1 MDLRHRLG
9 LEIAHRAYELAAG
22 VGGQLQQI
30 AAAPLACELLHDGQ
44 DGEGRA
50 RLEESMAADPSVWP
64 LLPMMTSMGLKI
76 VERYDEAGE
85 VLDTAATH
93 SRRGPAWTSVSCR

>member
-1 MDLRHRLG
+1 MSSPPASVDSCSRSPPRL
-9 LEIAHRAYELAAG
+9 
-22 VGGQLQQI
+22 
-30 AAAPLACELLHDGQ
+30 LACELLHDGQ

-85 VLDTAATH
+85 VLDAAT
-93 SRRGPAWTSVSCR
+93 RGARAPHGPR